1 MRIGF
6 INSLTKTRNI
16 PYIVNQNSSIF
27 GISRGLG
34 LIHHTKTTDIVV
46 NKYEQMKSS
55 RIYVSLP
62 LNKSMNNYNQN
73 LNYSSLLY
81 VNPIGYDFI
90 ALNDG
95 LGTKTNLFHTTD
107 TYSIH
112 LPMTYLQNK

>member
-34 LIHHTKTTDIVV
+34 LIHHTKTTDTVV

-55 RIYVSLP
+55 HIYVSLP
-62 LNKSMNNYNQN
+62 LDKSMNNYNQN
-73 LNYSSLLY
+73 LNSSLLY
-81 VNPIGYDFI
+81 VNPIGYDYI

-95 LGTKTNLFHTTD
+95 LGTKTNLFHTID
-107 TYSIH
+107 TYSIN